1 MLREGPASEV
11 MNRETKHDHLEGVS
25 LLSAGLAL
33 GGQYVP
39 AKVEVPEVG
48 LGGAEGF
55 AVFKHVP
62 QLFANSLNIVTL
74 FESASVIT
82 GGLAPQDVKG

>member
-1 MLREGPASEV
+1 MMYAEA
-11 MNRETKHDHLEGVS
+11 KHDHLEGVS
-25 LLSAGLAL
+25 LLSAGLAP

-39 AKVEVPEVG
+39 AKVEVTQVG
-48 LGGAEGF
+48 LGSAEGF
-55 AVFKHVP
+55 EVFKHVP

-74 FESASVIT
+74 FEPASVIT